1 MRIFRDIYL
10 TRGLD
15 GVLRAS
21 NLESSVKMEV
31 WSAGL
36 TFLTDCG
43 YVSEAH
49 KSSDAMEHSESLGGL
64 ESASDSISITS
75 WN

>member
-1 MRIFRDIYL
+1 MKIFRDIYL

-21 NLESSVKMEV
+21 NLESSV